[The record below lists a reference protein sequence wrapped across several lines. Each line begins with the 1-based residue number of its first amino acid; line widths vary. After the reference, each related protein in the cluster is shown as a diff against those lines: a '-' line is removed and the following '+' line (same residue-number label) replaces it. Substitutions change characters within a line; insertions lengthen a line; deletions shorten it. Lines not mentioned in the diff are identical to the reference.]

1 MPFRRKLSRLHD
13 LFSIRTSKYFNG
25 DWYRHV
31 YPDVKAKGLDPAR
44 HYLDHGAAEKRD
56 PSWAFSTAAYLDSH
70 PELARAGGNPLL
82 HFIRSGACG
91 REPAPAS
98 RSATAPLVDAPTLV
112 DVDAVF
118 ERLVQERRPVHV
130 LEAGT
135 LQSSPGAPTHSHRRF
150 PWVARRD
157 YVKLDIIAGPDV
169 DVVGDLHALPA
180 EWSGTFDCVLADAV
194 FEHLERPWIAAREIA
209 RVLAP
214 GGIFEIATHQSFP
227 LHSHPSDYFRF
238 SREALRL
245 IFEDAG
251 LVVDAADY
259 KHRCAILPPPA
270 VMPRRKV
277 EAWNAT
283 FPSFILV
290 QATGHKSAD
299 RQLRRAA
306 DFPNLAP

>member
-1 MPFRRKLSRLHD
+1 MPLRRKFSRLHD
-13 LFSIRTSKYFNG
+13 LLSLRMSRYFNA
-25 DWYRHV
+25 DWYLHT
-31 YPDVKAKGLDPAR
+31 YPDVKATGLDPAR

-70 PELARAGGNPLL
+70 PEVARAGVNPLL
-82 HFIRSGACG
+82 HFIRAGGCAG
-91 REPAPAS
+91 RAEPAPSVRGRA
-98 RSATAPLVDAPTLV
+98 APLADAPALV
-112 DVDAVF
+112 DVDATF
-118 ERLVQERRPVHV
+118 DRLAGERRPARV

-135 LQSSPGAPTHSHRRF
+135 LQSNPGHATHSHRRF
-150 PWVARRD
+150 PWVAQRD
-157 YVKLDIIAGPDV
+157 YVKLDIVAGLDV

-180 EWSGTFDCVLADAV
+180 HWSGTFDCVLANAV

-214 GGIFEIATHQSFP
+214 GGLFLVSTHQSFP
-227 LHSHPSDYFRF
+227 LHAYPSDFFRF

-259 KHRCAILPPPA
+259 KHRCAILPPAA
-270 VMPRRKV
+270 VMPSRQV
-277 EAWNAT
+277 GAWNAT

-290 QATGHKSAD
+290 QAAGHRSE
-299 RQLRRAA
+299 
-306 DFPNLAP
+306 NG

>member
-1 MPFRRKLSRLHD
+1 MSFRRKLSRLHD
-13 LFSIRTSKYFNG
+13 LLSIRMSKYFNA
-25 DWYRHV
+25 DWYLHV
-31 YPDVKAKGLDPAR
+31 YPDVKAKRLDPAR

-70 PELARAGGNPLL
+70 PEAARAGVNPLL
-82 HFIRSGACG
+82 HFIRSGARG
-91 REPAPAS
+91 REPAPSSTA
-98 RSATAPLVDAPTLV
+98 RSAPLVDAPTLV

-118 ERLVQERRPVHV
+118 DRLVAERRPANV

-135 LQSSPGAPTHSHRRF
+135 LQSNHGQATHSHGRF
-150 PWVARRD
+150 PWVAPKD
-157 YVKLDIIAGPDV
+157 YVKLDIVAGPDV

-180 EWSGTFDCVLADAV
+180 EWSQKFDCVLANAV

-214 GGIFEIATHQSFP
+214 GGVFLVSTHQSFP
-227 LHSHPSDYFRF
+227 LHAYPSDFFRF

-259 KHRCAILPPPA
+259 KHRCAIVPPPA
-270 VMPRRKV
+270 VMARRQV
-277 EAWNAT
+277 DAWNAT

-290 QATGHKSAD
+290 QAAGHRSE
-299 RQLRRAA
+299 
-306 DFPNLAP
+306 NG

>member
-1 MPFRRKLSRLHD
+1 MPLRRKLSRLHD
-13 LFSIRTSKYFNG
+13 LFSIRTSRYFNG
-25 DWYRHV
+25 EWYLHV

-44 HYLDHGAAEKRD
+44 HYLDHGAVEKRD

-70 PELARAGGNPLL
+70 PELARSGLNPLL
-82 HFIRSGACG
+82 HFIRSGARR
-91 REPAPAS
+91 REPAPSSAC
-98 RSATAPLVDAPTLV
+98 RSAPLVDAPSLI
-112 DVDAVF
+112 DVEAAFD
-118 ERLVQERRPVHV
+118 RLAAERRPASV

-135 LQSSPGAPTHSHRRF
+135 LQSSPGVSTHSHGRF

-157 YVKLDIIAGPDV
+157 YVKLDIFAGPDV

-180 EWSGTFDCVLADAV
+180 EWSGRFDCILANAV

-214 GGIFEIATHQSFP
+214 GGIFLVATHQSFP
-227 LHSHPSDYFRF
+227 LHSHPSDFFRF

-259 KHRCAILPPPA
+259 KHRCAIIPPPA
-270 VMPRRKV
+270 VMPRCKV
-277 EAWNAT
+277 ETWNAT

-290 QATGHKSAD
+290 QAAGHKSEG
-299 RQLRRAA
+299 RSS
-306 DFPNLAP
+306 